1 MAEWLKKVIDEV
13 NRQFEELPD
22 WKKTSA
28 EQFLSSPPTEDE
40 RSSTIREPHYRGQE
54 CKIL

>member
-13 NRQFEELPD
+13 DRQFEEFPA

-28 EQFLSSPPTEDE
+28 EQFLSTSPTKDDH
-40 RSSTIREPHYRGQE
+40 SSTIREPQYREQE
-54 CKIL
+54 YPLL

>member
-22 WKKTSA
+22 WKKPSA
-28 EQFLSSPPTEDE
+28 EQFLSSSPTEDE
-40 RSSTIREPHYRGQE
+40 RSSTIREPHSRERE
-54 CKIL
+54 CQIL

>member
-28 EQFLSSPPTEDE
+28 EQFLSSSPTEDE